1 MIIYWPIKVTNDTYG
16 RVLGLKAG
24 EKSWVVV
31 AVVSEAWDELQTRRA
46 RELGV
51 EMIGQALSCDSN
63 QEMTSGIH
71 FWLGKD
77 QLPESCSQSITLV
90 LFQPPKPNR
99 LQYLTLDVPN
109 KSTPNRDLAMQDS
122 FSQVHDQTCLPK
134 AIDLINQVVDIRRAL
149 KSSEKPRIIALD
161 RPDDPVLHA
170 ETHLLL
176 LLRLDQLCTRLEQV
190 TSISIRYKR
199 YRQAMDI
206 REKSRGYNLFWNTVW
221 LILNDLI
228 LGHVASNLLAIYHPW
243 LIAHLPSA
251 FDEYLV
257 KMPISGLRWL
267 NDWPVGLKLNTPLCQ
282 FFCMA
287 IEACIRRWNNVVA
300 PLLDAYLSCVLTI
313 LSWLSLTGLTT
324 TLALVSD
331 LLSLLSLHLWFSFKM
346 MNLVY
351 EWQVSSLGGL
361 WNLFRGKRWNV
372 ARQRTDSYEY
382 DIDQLFL
389 GTLLFTVSAFLFPT
403 VLALY
408 IFLGLLRLGFVS
420 VATTTLVLRR
430 VMNAWPLFELMLRLK
445 EPSRVP
451 GMCRLT
457 CQPLTVRSGCN
468 LYATSFTH
476 TQDPP
481 RQTRQ
486 HQYSPGNKQHT
497 AIPL

>member
-16 RVLGLKAG
+16 KVLGLKAG
-24 EKSWVVV
+24 ENSWVVV
-31 AVVSEAWDELQTRRA
+31 AVVREVWDELQTRRA

-51 EMIGQALSCDSN
+51 EMIGQALSRDSN

-99 LQYLTLDVPN
+99 LQYLTLDVSN

-122 FSQVHDQTCLPK
+122 FSQVHDQICLPK

-161 RPDDPVLHA
+161 RPDDPVLHTK
-170 ETHLLL
+170 THLLL

-190 TSISIRYKR
+190 TSIPIRYKR

-206 REKSRGYNLFWNTVW
+206 REKSRGYNLFWNTIW

-430 VMNAWPLFELMLRLK
+430 VMDAWPLFELMLRLK

-451 GMCRLT
+451 GTCRLT

-476 TQDPP
+476 TPDPP